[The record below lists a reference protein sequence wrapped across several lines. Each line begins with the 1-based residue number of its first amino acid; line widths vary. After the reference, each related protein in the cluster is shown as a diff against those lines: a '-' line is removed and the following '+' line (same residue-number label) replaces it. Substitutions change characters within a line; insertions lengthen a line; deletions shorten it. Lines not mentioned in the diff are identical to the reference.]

1 VSRAARRTIAALR
14 AAIAG
19 ARPGLPPARAALL
32 AGALLAA
39 APGAPRAGSA
49 APPPAAAPADAA
61 ADSGL
66 AGGARPWPARVTAR
80 PARVAL
86 AQPIEYRAWVLV
98 PRAASARWLKPD
110 GGGAMTW
117 GALQARRAPG
127 GGRAA
132 LDTLVLESRLQIFA
146 IGPVTVPGP
155 AFRVTGVPGGGVRRL
170 PTVRVWVT
178 PSPGVADSAADLKPV
193 RGPLAA
199 PWWERVP
206 WRIVLLVALAL
217 LALAALI
224 VAWRRRRRRVVAAPA
239 TAPMALARDPA
250 EVVLAELAALRAR
263 RLPEQGHFAEHALEL
278 TRIARRFLEAT
289 AGTPLPGDTTPEL
302 VGHLEAARLDPADVA
317 RVAALLGTWDRIKF
331 ARAPATIEEA
341 RRAEAAVEELA
352 RRRLA
357 ARAAPAAAQAQVA

>member
-1 VSRAARRTIAALR
+1 MSPVRRVDTILR
-14 AAIAG
+14 APSPR
-19 ARPGLPPARAALL
+19 ARSGFARALAPLL

-39 APGAPRAGSA
+39 APAAPGAANA
-49 APPPAAAPADAA
+49 APPRSAPPADAA

-66 AGGARPWPARVTAR
+66 AGGARLWPARVSAR
-80 PARVAL
+80 PARVGL

-98 PRAASARWLKPD
+98 PRAASARWLAPD
-110 GGGAMTW
+110 AGGAMTW
-117 GALQARRAPG
+117 GALHARRAPG
-127 GGRAA
+127 VPRTG

-155 AFRVTGVPGGGVRRL
+155 AFRVTGVPGGGLRRL

-206 WRIVLLVALAL
+206 WRIVLRVALAL

-224 VAWRRRRRRVVAAPA
+224 VAWRRRRRRVVAVPA
-239 TAPMALARDPA
+239 TAPLALARDPA
-250 EVVLAELAALRAR
+250 EVLLAALAALRAR
-263 RLPEQGHFAEHALEL
+263 RLPEQEHFAEHALEL

-289 AGTPLPGDTTPEL
+289 AGTPLPGDSTPEL
-302 VGHLEAARLDPADVA
+302 VGHLEAARLDPGDVA
-317 RVAALLGTWDRIKF
+317 RLAALLGTWDRIKF
-331 ARAPATIEEA
+331 ARAPATLDEA

-357 ARAAPAAAQAQVA
+357 ARAAPAAAPARVA